1 MTFWFEMIDESSL
14 VINDRRSVLSNA
26 DILIRVATSVIE
38 YGLLQATFI
47 LASVK
52 YDMMAA
58 QRWILTAFSEYPHRV
73 FTVMFCLIHLKN
85 TSISHRWRYIYIPS
99 MAVQVG
105 YFQGTDFKIVGYKVH
120 NSVIV
125 RVINADKSH
134 VFGIQLA

>member
-1 MTFWFEMIDESSL
+1 MTFWLEMIDESCF
-14 VINDRRSVLSNA
+14 VINDCRSVLSNA

-38 YGLLQATFI
+38 YGLLQSTFI
-47 LASVK
+47 LATVR

-85 TSISHRWRYIYIPS
+85 TSIIPS

-105 YFQGTDFKIVGYKVH
+105 YFQGADFKVIRYKVH

-125 RVINADKSH
+125 RIINADKSH
-134 VFGIQLA
+134 VFGIQPA

>member
-47 LASVK
+47 LASVR

-58 QRWILTAFSEYPHRV
+58 KDGF
-73 FTVMFCLIHLKN
+73 
-85 TSISHRWRYIYIPS
+85 
-99 MAVQVG
+99 
-105 YFQGTDFKIVGYKVH
+105 
-120 NSVIV
+120 
-125 RVINADKSH
+125 
-134 VFGIQLA
+134 

>member
-1 MTFWFEMIDESSL
+1 MTFWFEMIDESCL

-47 LASVK
+47 LATVR

-85 TSISHRWRYIYIPS
+85 TSISHRWRYRLDISKALTSKLFPR
-99 MAVQVG
+99 
-105 YFQGTDFKIVGYKVH
+105 H
-120 NSVIV
+120 
-125 RVINADKSH
+125 
-134 VFGIQLA
+134 